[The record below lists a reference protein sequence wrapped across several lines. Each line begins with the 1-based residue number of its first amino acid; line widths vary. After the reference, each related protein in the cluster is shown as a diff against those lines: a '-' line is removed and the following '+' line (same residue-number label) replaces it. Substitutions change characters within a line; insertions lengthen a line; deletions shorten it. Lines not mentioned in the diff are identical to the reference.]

1 VPYFYA
7 TRREGDLVV
16 IAGADARHLA
26 GPLRARVGERI
37 SVVDPAGFLLSV
49 RLSSVSSREVA
60 GTVVETQ
67 PHDPEPRA
75 KVTVGI
81 SLLPAQQLE
90 YTLSRCTELGAAS
103 FLLIAAE
110 RSVSRAVKPDRW
122 AAICRE
128 AAMLAGRLRI
138 PSVSGPVPLREAL
151 SEDGLMLDRS
161 GESRLIDRIKGDCTL
176 LIGPEGGWSPAELEL
191 GAGRL
196 VTMGPR
202 NLRADTA
209 AIAALGVIVVS
220 GTGTAHG
227 SGP

>member
-1 VPYFYA
+1 M
-7 TRREGDLVV
+7 V
-16 IAGADARHLA
+16 IGGADARHLA

-49 RLSSVSSREVA
+49 QLSSVSSREVV
-60 GTVVETQ
+60 GTVVETR

-75 KVTVGI
+75 KIAMGI

-90 YTLSRCTELGAAS
+90 YALSRCTELGAYS
-103 FLLIAAE
+103 FLLIRAD
-110 RSVSRAVKPDRW
+110 RSVSKAVKPERW

-138 PSVSGPVPLREAL
+138 PSVSDPIPLREAL
-151 SEDGLMLDRS
+151 SEDALMLDRS
-161 GESRLIDRIKGDCTL
+161 GQSHLVDRAKGDCTL

-191 GAGRL
+191 GSGRL

-220 GTGTAHG
+220 SAGTAHG